1 MSTFWFVFLL
11 AVGIPCGLR
20 VLGWL
25 ADNTQTS
32 LGFDMEPSAKLM
44 EANKWLIEHMDEVN
58 RHAEESTERLIGRKS
73 V

>member
-1 MSTFWFVFLL
+1 MSTFWFVCLL
-11 AVGIPCGLR
+11 AVGIPVSLR
-20 VLGWL
+20 ILRWL
-25 ADNTQTS
+25 ADHTQTS

-58 RHAEESTERLIGRKS
+58 RYAEESTERLIGRKS